1 MVGVAIVTARKN
13 SLRLKRKNRLII
25 KNQNLVDRSL
35 KFAEKLKYIKHI
47 ILTTDDS
54 FFINRKYKSSIIK
67 INRPKYLAKKNS
79 TSFATVK
86 HALNLIKNKMNIKAD
101 FVLLLQP
108 TSPFR
113 KKIFIDSA
121 YKKFRKFKG
130 KYSVVSISKTKDKN
144 KQNLDIVDGKINFTK
159 KNNFQFNGNFYFAG
173 VKFLMRYKSFF
184 KNNFSLPYI
193 LNSKFSID
201 IDSKKDYLLAKKLS

>member
-1 MVGVAIVTARKN
+1 M
-13 SLRLKRKNRLII
+13 
-25 KNQNLVDRSL
+25 
-35 KFAEKLKYIKHI
+35 
-47 ILTTDDS
+47 TTDDS

-67 INRPKYLAKKNS
+67 INRPKISKKKF

-113 KKIFIDSA
+113 EKIFIDSA

-159 KNNFQFNGNFYFAG
+159 KTIFN
-173 VKFLMRYKSFF
+173 LMEIFILWCKIFNEIQIFF

>member
-1 MVGVAIVTARKN
+1 MY
-13 SLRLKRKNRLII
+13 
-25 KNQNLVDRSL
+25 
-35 KFAEKLKYIKHI
+35 F
-47 ILTTDDS
+47 
-54 FFINRKYKSSIIK
+54 
-67 INRPKYLAKKNS
+67 
-79 TSFATVK
+79 
-86 HALNLIKNKMNIKAD
+86 
-101 FVLLLQP
+101 LLQP

-113 KKIFIDSA
+113 KKILDSA

-159 KNNFQFNGNFYFAG
+159 KNNFQFNGNFYFVG